1 MQRRKRR
8 IQIAIFSLAWAPVA
22 TWLVR
27 TYMRFR
33 PVDRPLMWQVTMP
46 GLVIALSAA
55 IAFGLGVTMLASDPL
70 KPNPFLKLQGLF
82 WRGPLGRLVFRIAG
96 YRMPG
101 GGDVTLGSTGAAGS
115 ARVTGAGHATALA
128 ALPKALRQGLGDA
141 APRMAKLAE
150 ELPAL
155 RQRENDLVAA
165 IAEAGEGA
173 GKAEG
178 AVAARR
184 EELRQELAEHLEVTR
199 QRQVQI
205 SDALE
210 LARLELVR
218 LRTGLGS
225 ADAVRRALEL

>member
-1 MQRRKRR
+1 
-8 IQIAIFSLAWAPVA
+8 
-22 TWLVR
+22 
-27 TYMRFR
+27 
-33 PVDRPLMWQVTMP
+33 MWMVTRP
-46 GLVIALSAA
+46 GLVIAFSAA

-101 GGDVTLGSTGAAGS
+101 GGDVGLGTTGAAGP

-155 RQRENDLVAA
+155 RQRENELVAA
-165 IAEAGEGA
+165 IAETGEGA
-173 GKAEG
+173 GSSEG

-184 EELRQELAEHLEVTR
+184 EELRQELAEHLETTR
-199 QRQVQI
+199 QRQTQI
-205 SDALE
+205 NEALE

-225 ADAVRRALEL
+225 ADAVRRALEV